1 MQKGLPGGQ
10 KTMGGVQKVKLSFSK
25 HDCRTRMVVKYIQLF
40 FYIYTFDPSETLM
53 EGTVKMSDG
62 D

>member
-1 MQKGLPGGQ
+1 
-10 KTMGGVQKVKLSFSK
+10 MGGVQKVKLSFSK

-40 FYIYTFDPSETLM
+40 FYDHTFDLSETLM
-53 EGTVKMSDG
+53 GGTVKMSDG